1 MLVAP
6 MGNVINTWTEIQ
18 QFCCWLMIQYTVE
31 PTMYPYSCI
40 LCGVKAMI
48 SHILNLN
55 LTKLVCLSMKE
66 ISVGN
71 INITWNSDGKQW
83 KHIIGPPTHTDKNK
97 GNFMDSLLDASPL
110 GDMTDGQTIK

>member
-1 MLVAP
+1 
-6 MGNVINTWTEIQ
+6 
-18 QFCCWLMIQYTVE
+18 MIQYTVE

-40 LCGVKAMI
+40 LCGVKARI

-55 LTKLVCLSMKE
+55 LTKLFCLSMKE

-83 KHIIGPPTHTDKNK
+83 KHIVGPPTHTDKNK
-97 GNFMDSLLDASPL
+97 GYFMDSFTLDMENHI
-110 GDMTDGQTIK
+110 DTIHRNNLKLSMAYWII